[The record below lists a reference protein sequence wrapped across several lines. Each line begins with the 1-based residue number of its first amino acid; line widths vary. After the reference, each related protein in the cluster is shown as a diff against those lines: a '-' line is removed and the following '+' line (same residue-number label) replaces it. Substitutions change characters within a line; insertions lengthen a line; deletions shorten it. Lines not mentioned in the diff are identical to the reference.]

1 MSEDFWNDRYRA
13 ADYAYGRAP
22 NEFLRSQAQRIAP
35 GRVLCL
41 AEGEGR
47 NAVYL
52 ATLGHEVTA
61 VDFSIEGLRKAERL
75 AQEQNVQI
83 KTVLANLAIYQPER
97 EAFSAVVAV
106 FAHLPPEVRQR
117 VHAWVAHALHPGGVF
132 ILEAYTP
139 KQLTFNTGGPR
150 DAALLMTLDG
160 LQEELAPLEFAI
172 GREVEREV
180 DEGPFHA
187 GTSATVQVVAVKAQH
202 TGETSNLTATDAPGR
217 SVR

>member
-1 MSEDFWNDRYRA
+1 MSEQFWNDRYRDD
-13 ADYAYGRAP
+13 DYAYGRVA
-22 NEFLRSQAQRIAP
+22 NEFLRSQTQRIAP

-52 ATLGHEVTA
+52 AALGHEVTA

-83 KTVLANLAIYQPER
+83 KTVLANLASYEPEL
-97 EAFSAVVAV
+97 AVYSAVVAI
-106 FAHLPPEVRQR
+106 FAHLPPGVRQR
-117 VHAWVAHALHPGGVF
+117 VHAWVARALRPGGVF

-139 KQLTFNTGGPR
+139 KQLSFASGGPR

-160 LQEELAPLEFAI
+160 LRQELAPLELAI
-172 GREVEREV
+172 GREVERQIN
-180 DEGPFHA
+180 EGTFHA
-187 GTSATVQVVAVKAQH
+187 GMSATVQVVAVKTQS
-202 TGETSNLTATDAPGR
+202 GSETANVTSADAPGQAV
-217 SVR
+217 S